1 MPRMPPVTSATWP
14 VMSPMLRSP
23 LFKPSCGGSGVDV
36 QEKGLA
42 LAAAAAERGGAET
55 TAAPAELEGQVQRDP
70 GAGGADR
77 VAHGDRAAVD
87 VDVARVD
94 PQVLHRLQRH
104 RGERLVDLV
113 KVDVARRL
121 AGPAERLEDRVG

>member
-1 MPRMPPVTSATWP
+1 TSTPRAASRSLIARPIPRIPPVTSTTWP

-23 LFKPSCGGSGVDV
+23 LFKPSCGGSAVDV
-36 QEKGLA
+36 QEQGLA
-42 LAAAAAERGGAET
+42 LAAAA
-55 TAAPAELEGQVQRDP
+55 AELEGQVQRDP
-70 GAGGADR
+70 GAGGSDR

-104 RGERLVDLV
+104 RRERLVDLV
-113 KVDVARRL
+113 EVDVLR
-121 AGPAERLEDRVG
+121 